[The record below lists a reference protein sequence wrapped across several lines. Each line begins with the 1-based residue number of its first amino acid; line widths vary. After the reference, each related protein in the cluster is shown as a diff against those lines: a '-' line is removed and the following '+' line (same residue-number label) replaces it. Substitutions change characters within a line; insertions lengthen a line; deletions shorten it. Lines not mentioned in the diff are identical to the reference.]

1 MEEKKQFL
9 SQVGEDAKQLWEDR
23 QRGRSRIKYLKGKAR
38 PDMQRVTFEPE
49 EIIEMLHMIKE
60 DTLHCRK
67 HFIEEKTQIK
77 WMSFQ
82 TDKRRKKLDQKLEK
96 MIKESIQLEILKLKM
111 DQQRQETE
119 KKWKEIITLI
129 LTTEKVQTNIEK
141 SAEEVKNT
149 NEEMLKT
156 QKIIRKSNE
165 ETKAYMDHLAHIK
178 KQMNRWILAQP
189 PVTSERQKEKHGDT
203 QREARSE
210 IVTDKAKK
218 TTTEKNPLENIKTLK
233 GYLIEKNTEIHGKI
247 LIHTNPKK
255 ACIKEI
261 PAVDKQIYKLKE
273 QEEILN
279 MQIKTNIKKLQDKS
293 QKQMEDQTKS
303 STVEQKRNTKT
314 LVVVKQKSK
323 EDPQAL
329 AEETDVCSDGK
340 YLQQADLKRLR
351 AEIYQTQ
358 KILKMIKPDIGCQ
371 SGKLNMTID
380 LENNDN
386 EIKGLLQDMRHF
398 QRLLKLAK
406 PYVELKKMN
415 LDEDTCICKS
425 TMNKKRRELDHRL
438 EKVLRERDE
447 LEILKIQIQRK
458 SEGTQQQLENMLKC
472 QNNIDKIAGNAK
484 EKSKVLLYQ
493 IKETGVKIGKL
504 EDMNRKIEA
513 LKENW
518 KKIYLLTSQHQAEIK
533 KLKTELG
540 HKMEEGIRDRK
551 IFDKLESSERDR
563 SLKDSVAT
571 QAEETIGEMFIITS
585 LQEKLIEKRKL
596 TINEF
601 DDTNS
606 DREEQN
612 LELSEKVK
620 QEILGKMLAQDTGAE
635 GQNAKVPQL
644 KTVGQRNM
652 LGQPNE
658 RQKKCMTE
666 CQDRIKWT
674 NREIQEMEVLNSELE
689 IKRKENKAI
698 LKQIMKKGEKNI
710 RMMNKITEGK
720 RSFKREVQRKR
731 KELDQRVENIRREK
745 DALEIL
751 RLKLKQPKE
760 VQFHENQTT
769 RDHSPAVSVSI
780 ESETQILEKRG
791 WRNPEAYCVM
801 ENTTKGKKTVKKA
814 VTELVPKVEDANS
827 CLAEI
832 NKEKTK
838 LRDLAV
844 SVQRKHERLQDVIN
858 MIDFKQQDR
867 QRKDQ
872 IFHRQTQELQS
883 KMIKI
888 QKEKEEIELL
898 MMTAKN
904 MKEWI
909 KAAMASFHKER
920 EQVDYVRIDK
930 RGEEMMSTE
939 NIEPERQRSELK
951 TTENIDL
958 EKSQISE
965 RSKGKSQHLKGK
977 LSECMKVN
985 MDQLKQSIEGVEK
998 LCVVLGQ
1005 KLVSLNEQKENVA
1018 GYKEVLEREKD
1029 ILNTL
1034 LYDTLKQREQM
1045 ENQWNQMIKSEK
1057 QKVITIEAV
1066 LKKEKQDLD
1075 IEKQKMVKDKL
1086 DLQMIG
1092 YNLQKQTEIIQE
1104 DKQLIKEQRKELEST
1119 RVELHKKTEETNN
1132 LFDVINK
1139 EKSKLQDLNLRL
1151 KTQGDKLKVLINVIT
1166 LKPQER
1172 ESKGREFHT
1181 QIQHLELSR
1190 KKLEKKIEELEV
1202 LMKNTDTMKEK
1213 VKVFMRSICK
1223 DKEQMISKKMDVEKD
1238 REQLSNEK
1246 ECLQREMSEFT
1257 MRKNELSQMVDL
1269 DKAEQERI
1277 HISKTDLY
1285 QKVEVDPIHVVQIH
1299 NEIVSALIQRF
1310 TFLNLMTIEVFQ
1322 KNIDRLDR
1330 KCEELA
1336 HFICSFQTNSEL
1348 HLDRCWMS
1356 RHLKYLQGQRQ
1367 QLTPSLC
1374 EMATQTVGLCDQKV
1388 EKEKQNVSPFKVIKS
1403 EIAAQ
1408 KPHDLFKATETGYQ
1422 LISTEDED
1430 HLQSCSKYAISNR
1443 EWPVLKLKK
1452 VIDVQRKQ
1460 SLTTSRVST
1469 KAEEFTKWRKSNLL
1483 QTFWKYNRMK
1493 HKEINLMKQKGEEIR
1508 NNLDRKLKEIFNFD
1522 KITLSLKE
1530 KTLIDNSL
1538 QGKGMES
1545 STQSRYDAITAKIKY
1560 VELQQVKL
1568 NMLSKTE
1575 RLHLKEKVSKT
1586 YVSGEKFS
1594 QTSQKDTIPAK
1605 MQEMQ
1610 TSFKIT
1616 NEQDEAIG
1624 EENETVPVESSRLL
1638 CLLQHY
1644 CCRCCCHCCTCR
1656 KQVCPNKNGNMHK

>member
-1 MEEKKQFL
+1 MK
-9 SQVGEDAKQLWEDR
+9 
-23 QRGRSRIKYLKGKAR
+23 
-38 PDMQRVTFEPE
+38 
-49 EIIEMLHMIKE
+49 
-60 DTLHCRK
+60 
-67 HFIEEKTQIK
+67 
-77 WMSFQ
+77 
-82 TDKRRKKLDQKLEK
+82 
-96 MIKESIQLEILKLKM
+96 
-111 DQQRQETE
+111 
-119 KKWKEIITLI
+119 
-129 LTTEKVQTNIEK
+129 
-141 SAEEVKNT
+141 
-149 NEEMLKT
+149 
-156 QKIIRKSNE
+156 
-165 ETKAYMDHLAHIK
+165 
-178 KQMNRWILAQP
+178 
-189 PVTSERQKEKHGDT
+189 
-203 QREARSE
+203 
-210 IVTDKAKK
+210 
-218 TTTEKNPLENIKTLK
+218 
-233 GYLIEKNTEIHGKI
+233 
-247 LIHTNPKK
+247 
-255 ACIKEI
+255 
-261 PAVDKQIYKLKE
+261 
-273 QEEILN
+273 
-279 MQIKTNIKKLQDKS
+279 
-293 QKQMEDQTKS
+293 
-303 STVEQKRNTKT
+303 
-314 LVVVKQKSK
+314 
-323 EDPQAL
+323 
-329 AEETDVCSDGK
+329 
-340 YLQQADLKRLR
+340 ADLKRDR
-351 AEIYQTQ
+351 
-358 KILKMIKPDIGCQ
+358 
-371 SGKLNMTID
+371 
-380 LENNDN
+380 
-386 EIKGLLQDMRHF
+386 R
-398 QRLLKLAK
+398 
-406 PYVELKKMN
+406 N
-415 LDEDTCICKS
+415 LD
-425 TMNKKRRELDHRL
+425 R
-438 EKVLRERDE
+438 V
-447 LEILKIQIQRK
+447 
-458 SEGTQQQLENMLKC
+458 
-472 QNNIDKIAGNAK
+472 IDKIHK
-484 EKSKVLLYQ
+484 EKVALQLMMSDIQKERVTLQQEKQDSK
-493 IKETGVKIGKL
+493 
-504 EDMNRKIEA
+504 EDRERMNRTK
-513 LKENW
+513 
-518 KKIYLLTSQHQAEIK
+518 S
-533 KLKTELG
+533 
-540 HKMEEGIRDRK
+540 
-551 IFDKLESSERDR
+551 
-563 SLKDSVAT
+563 
-571 QAEETIGEMFIITS
+571 
-585 LQEKLIEKRKL
+585 
-596 TINEF
+596 
-601 DDTNS
+601 
-606 DREEQN
+606 
-612 LELSEKVK
+612 
-620 QEILGKMLAQDTGAE
+620 
-635 GQNAKVPQL
+635 
-644 KTVGQRNM
+644 
-652 LGQPNE
+652 
-658 RQKKCMTE
+658 
-666 CQDRIKWT
+666 
-674 NREIQEMEVLNSELE
+674 
-689 IKRKENKAI
+689 
-698 LKQIMKKGEKNI
+698 
-710 RMMNKITEGK
+710 
-720 RSFKREVQRKR
+720 
-731 KELDQRVENIRREK
+731 ELDQ
-745 DALEIL
+745 
-751 RLKLKQPKE
+751 
-760 VQFHENQTT
+760 
-769 RDHSPAVSVSI
+769 
-780 ESETQILEKRG
+780 
-791 WRNPEAYCVM
+791 
-801 ENTTKGKKTVKKA
+801 
-814 VTELVPKVEDANS
+814 KVEDANS

-858 MIDFKQQDR
+858 MIDLKQQDR

-872 IFHRQTQELQS
+872 MFQRQTQELQS
-883 KMIKI
+883 KMIQI

-920 EQVDYVRIDK
+920 EQVDYVRMDK

-1005 KLVSLNEQKENVA
+1005 KLVSLNEQKENVGA
-1018 GYKEVLEREKD
+1018 YKEVLEREKV

-1057 QKVITIEAV
+1057 QKVITIKAV

-1086 DLQMIG
+1086 DLQMIR
-1092 YNLQKQTEIIQE
+1092 YDLQTQTEIMQE
-1104 DKQLIKEQRKELEST
+1104 DKQHIKEQRKELENT

-1151 KTQGDKLKVLINVIT
+1151 KTQGDKLKVLMNVIT

-1190 KKLEKKIEELEV
+1190 KKLEKKNEELEV

-1213 VKVFMRSICK
+1213 VKVFMSSICK
-1223 DKEQMISKKMDVEKD
+1223 DKEQMISMKMDIEKD
-1238 REQLSNEK
+1238 REKLSNK
-1246 ECLQREMSEFT
+1246 KCLQREMSEFT
-1257 MRKNELSQMVDL
+1257 MRKNELLQMVDL

-1299 NEIVSALIQRF
+1299 KEIVSALIQRF

-1348 HLDRCWMS
+1348 HLDRCWIS

-1367 QLTPSLC
+1367 QLTPTLC

-1452 VIDVQRKQ
+1452 VRDVQRKQ
-1460 SLTTSRVST
+1460 SLTTSRVSA

-1483 QTFWKYNRMK
+1483 QIFWKYNRMK

-1545 STQSRYDAITAKIKY
+1545 STQSRCDAITAKIKY

-1568 NMLSKTE
+1568 HMLSKTE

-1605 MQEMQ
+1605 VQEMQ

-1616 NEQDEAIG
+1616 NERNEAIG